1 MRITT
6 VMLYNQLARSLN
18 DNLTDLTEKN
28 NWLATGKKISKP
40 SDNVLGTIKAM
51 DYKLSIDRNDQY
63 QTNMVQANTFLDFN
77 DKIMSQISDTLGSLK
92 KLIYSGGLSPGT
104 AEDRTYYAQQAES
117 LRDYLLDL
125 SNSKFNDRYIF
136 SGFQSDQKAYEY
148 DSTNHW
154 YAYQGDSGQLKL
166 PIDNTMYQTI
176 NVVGSS
182 ADSSIS
188 TAFSYSLPA
197 PETITLSDGSVV
209 TYSAAL
215 VQPPNAATIQVQI
228 THPDHPGDP
237 AYEDSFTFS
246 NVMDMA
252 NLMSQA
258 WQYQDVDGSALS
270 ESKSMN
276 RIQALSIPLDK
287 AEKQVLSVQAELG
300 IRQVHLRD
308 QGSRLKSGTLSLQN
322 TLTQTEEADMN
333 ETAIEITKI
342 TTTLEALRMSASKI
356 LSQSLF
362 DFLT

>member
-1 MRITT
+1 MRIAT
-6 VMLYNQLARSLN
+6 VTLFNQLARSLN
-18 DNLTDLTEKN
+18 ENLADFTEKN
-28 NWLATGKKISKP
+28 TWLATGKKINKP

-51 DYKLSIDRNDQY
+51 DYKLSIERNDQY
-63 QTNMVQANTFLDFN
+63 QTNIVQANTFLDFN
-77 DKIMSQISDTLGSLK
+77 DKVISQVSDTLGSLK
-92 KLIYSGGLSPGT
+92 KLIYSGGLSSWT
-104 AEDRTYYAQQAES
+104 AEDRASYTKQAES

-125 SNSKFNDRYIF
+125 SNSKFNDRYIY

-148 DSTNHW
+148 DSSNHV

-166 PIDNTMYQTI
+166 PIDNTMSQTI

-182 ADSSIS
+182 TDSSIS
-188 TAFSYSLPA
+188 TLFSYSLSA
-197 PETITLSDGSVV
+197 SETITLSDGSVV
-209 TYSAAL
+209 NYSAAP
-215 VQPPNAATIQVQI
+215 VQPSNATTIQVQI

-252 NLMSQA
+252 NLMSHA
-258 WQYQDVDGSALS
+258 WKYQDVDGSALS
-270 ESKSMN
+270 ESKSLN

-300 IRQVHLRD
+300 IRQVHLED
-308 QGSRLKSGTLSLQN
+308 QKSRLKSGTLSLQN

-342 TTTLEALRMSASKI
+342 TTTLEALRTSASKI

>member
-1 MRITT
+1 MRISTG
-6 VMLYNQLARSLN
+6 MFYNQLARSLN
-18 DNLTDLTEKN
+18 ENLADLTEKN

-63 QTNMVQANTFLDFN
+63 QTNIVQANTFLDFN
-77 DKIMSQISDTLGSLK
+77 DKVMGQVSDTLGSLK
-92 KLIYSGGLSPGT
+92 GLIYSGGLSAGT
-104 AEDRTYYAQQAES
+104 AEDRATYARQAES

-125 SNSKFNDRYIF
+125 SNSKFNDRYIY
-136 SGFQSDQKAYEY
+136 SGFQSDQKTYEY
-148 DSTNHW
+148 DSAHHV

-166 PIDNTMYQTI
+166 PIDKAMVQTI

-215 VQPPNAATIQVQI
+215 VQPLNASTIQVQI

-237 AYEDSFTFS
+237 DYEDSFTFS
-246 NVMDMA
+246 NFMDMA
-252 NLMSQA
+252 DLMSHA

-276 RIQALSIPLDK
+276 RIQALSLPLDK

-300 IRQVHLRD
+300 IRQVHLED
-308 QGSRLKSGTLSLQN
+308 QESRLKSGTLSLQN
-322 TLTQTEEADMN
+322 TLARTEDADMD
-333 ETAIEITKI
+333 ETAIEISKI
-342 TTTLEALRMSASKI
+342 TTTLEALRMSASRI

-362 DFLT
+362 DFLS